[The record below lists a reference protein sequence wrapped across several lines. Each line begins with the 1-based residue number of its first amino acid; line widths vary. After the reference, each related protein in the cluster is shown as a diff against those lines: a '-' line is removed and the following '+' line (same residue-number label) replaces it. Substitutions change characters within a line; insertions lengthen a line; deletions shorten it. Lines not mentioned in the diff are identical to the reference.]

1 MRIRK
6 SASVGVLFILLLFLS
21 AFLLSGCGGA
31 SRKTR
36 ELRMNVTAPEDSAWM
51 VAAENFQELI
61 EKNTKGRY
69 KIIISPGEEITE
81 GNAEAGVKNLING
94 GVELSLYSLADAQI
108 FQEKLAV
115 AAMPFL
121 FADYDSVDEIL
132 FNGGGKDA
140 IFDLIREMG
149 CEPLGLGENGFRQ
162 ITNNIRSILSP
173 ADLPGLIIRV
183 PHNHFLTELFG
194 QFNADTAVMGWD
206 AAFPLL
212 QSDGVSGQ
220 ENSLDL
226 IKSRHTYQ
234 IQRYLTIWNC
244 SYDPIC
250 LSASAAFWEE
260 LSESD
265 REIFKNA
272 AGEACQLEVAAIREQ
287 NADILDLFTQSGV
300 EVTILTPD
308 ELNLFK
314 SRTSPLYA
322 QWRERVGDDLFA
334 AFGVNF

>member
-1 MRIRK
+1 MRIKK
-6 SASVGVLFILLLFLS
+6 SASIGFLLILILFLS
-21 AFLLSGCGGA
+21 VIFTGCGGA

-36 ELRMNVTAPEDSAWM
+36 EARLNVTASEDSAWM
-51 VAAENFQELI
+51 IAAEKFQELV
-61 EKNTKGRY
+61 EKRTNGRY

-81 GNAEAGVKNLING
+81 GNAEAGVKNHIDG

-121 FADYDSVDEIL
+121 FADYDSVDGIL
-132 FNGGGKDA
+132 FNGDGKDA

-173 ADLPGLIIRV
+173 ADMPGLTIRI
-183 PHNHFLTELFG
+183 PHNHFLSELFQ
-194 QFNADTAVMGWD
+194 QFNSETAVMGWD

-226 IKSRHTYQ
+226 IKSDHTYQ
-234 IQRYLTIWNC
+234 IQRYLTVWNC

-260 LSESD
+260 LSEAD
-265 REIFKNA
+265 REILKA
-272 AGEACQLEVAAIREQ
+272 AAEEACGLEVAAIREQ
-287 NADILDLFTQSGV
+287 NADILELFTQSGV

-314 SRTSPLYA
+314 ARTSPIYT
-322 QWRERVGDDLFA
+322 QWRERIGDDLFA
-334 AFGVNF
+334 AFGVKF